1 MTEYTGKWEKVENEL
16 AEIAHELTAMGDMVA
31 ILLTDYEDME
41 PETPKG
47 IKIILLEIRKRI
59 DGVRKVLD
67 GQKGN

>member
-1 MTEYTGKWEKVENEL
+1 MAEYTGKWEKVENEL

-59 DGVRKVLD
+59 EGVRKVLD